1 MDQAVASPRIDD
13 TLTAGRRR
21 RFPARYRRKDARTLA
36 LRLAYGLQSKLTVAV
51 VASPGERLAGPALER
66 ERERLHQA
74 LALTGYDRERC
85 RQIAAAFERR
95 HAPPGE
101 G

>member
-1 MDQAVASPRIDD
+1 MDQSVASLRSE
-13 TLTAGRRR
+13 TLTARLRR
-21 RFPARYRRKDARTLA
+21 RFPARYLRKDARTLA
-36 LRLAYGLQSKLTVAV
+36 LRLACGPQSKLTLAV
-51 VASPGERLAGPALER
+51 VAGPGERLAGPALER
-66 ERERLHQA
+66 ERERLHRA

-85 RQIAAAFERR
+85 RGIAAAFERR